1 MRHPHTPPTPRASRD
16 GGPTQAASPSSM
28 THRPAAGPRPG
39 THHHRGARSAVVA
52 LGVLALSASGMAA
65 TAAPAAPADAAGG
78 LFGPNVTVFDGSWT
92 TDDINSTLQAASHE
106 TEFSQARHQFFF
118 APGTYGSPDGADD
131 PLTATDVVNS
141 ELGYYQVVSGL
152 GASPED
158 VTLNGSIHVEPVRTC
173 EPNPWDCQ
181 APGSLTRFWRS
192 LSNMTINPI
201 QQPVGEDAERPF
213 PSGVTEA
220 HQMRYA
226 VSQAAP
232 LRRMNI
238 TGGLTVFGRV
248 GEYASGGYM
257 ANSRVSGAM
266 VSGSQ
271 QQWYTRNSELGSW
284 EGGVWNMV
292 FSGVSGA
299 PATNF
304 GSELTGA
311 GADRSLTDV
320 AQTPLSREAPFLY
333 VSAADAASADLDDA
347 ASYSVF
353 VPRAHTDSTG
363 VDWSTS
369 AQAGTA
375 LPLSSFRIAHEG
387 DSAADLNASL
397 AAGQNLLLTPG
408 VYHLSEALRID
419 RADTVVLGLG
429 MATLTPD
436 AGTAAIEVG
445 DVAGVKIAGLTVD
458 AGAVES
464 PVLIQVGPE
473 GASASD
479 PADPTT
485 LTDVFV
491 RVGGPWVGRAVTSI
505 EVNSPGTL
513 LDDIWAW
520 RADHASG
527 GVVDSTI
534 GWGVNS
540 ADHGLVVNGD
550 DVVATGLFVEHYQKN
565 QVVWNGEGGRTVFY
579 QSELPYDPPTQSA
592 WMDGDSNGYASYR
605 VADGVR
611 THAATG
617 LGVYSFFDPTR
628 VSEPSVA
635 ASAVQVPDAP
645 GVSVTS
651 AVSVFLDGIGGITNI
666 VNDEGGAVSSAGP
679 TSRFLVSY
687 STPDTTAPVVTAS
700 VDEATRTVTLSATDD
715 FSGVAS
721 IEYALGGATAADG
734 IADGGKDPVGT
745 GDAAEDADGDGWT
758 VYSDPV
764 ALPDDVTVLRY
775 RATDVAGNVSEVGQV
790 TVPAASTPT
799 PTPTPDPTSPAPG
812 PSGSTPASPAPGGTP
827 STGTPGS
834 GPGLAHT
841 GTDAALAGLAAL
853 ALLACG
859 AGALTLRRRSMGS
872 R

>member
-1 MRHPHTPPTPRASRD
+1 MR
-16 GGPTQAASPSSM
+16 
-28 THRPAAGPRPG
+28 HRPAARTRPD
-39 THHHRGARSAVVA
+39 THHRGARSAVIA

-65 TAAPAAPADAAGG
+65 TAAPSATTDAAGG
-78 LFGPNVTVFDGSWT
+78 LFGPNVTIFDTSWT
-92 TDDINSTLQAASHE
+92 TDDINTTLQAASHE
-106 TEFSQARHQFFF
+106 TEFSQARHQFLF
-118 APGTYGSPDGADD
+118 APGTYGSAAGADD
-131 PLTATDVVNS
+131 PLTATDVINS

-158 VTLNGSIHVEPVRTC
+158 VTINGAIHVEPVRTC
-173 EPNPWDCQ
+173 EANPWDCQ

-213 PSGVTEA
+213 PSGITEP

-257 ANSRVSGAM
+257 ANSRVSGTM

-271 QQWYTRNSELGSW
+271 QQWFTRNSEVGAW

-292 FSGVSGA
+292 FSGVTGA

-311 GADRSLTDV
+311 GADRSLTNV
-320 AQTPLSREAPFLY
+320 ATTPISREAPFLY
-333 VSAADAASADLDDA
+333 VSAPDASVADLGDA
-347 ASYSVF
+347 DSYSVF
-353 VPRAHTDSTG
+353 VPGARTDSVG
-363 VDWSTS
+363 VDWSTDAS
-369 AQAGTA
+369 SGTA

-387 DSAADLNASL
+387 DTAADLNAAL
-397 AAGQNLLLTPG
+397 GAGQNLLLTPG

-436 AGTAAIEVG
+436 SGTAAIEVG

-458 AGAVES
+458 AGPVES
-464 PVLIQVGPE
+464 EVLVRVGPS
-473 GASASD
+473 GANAAD
-479 PADPTT
+479 ATDPTT
-485 LTDVFV
+485 LTDVFI

-505 EVNSPGTL
+505 EVNSPHTL
-513 LDDIWAW
+513 LDHIWAW

-527 GVVDSTI
+527 GIVDDTI
-534 GWGVNS
+534 GWGVNTG
-540 ADHGLVVNGD
+540 DHGLVVNGD

-565 QVVWNGEGGRTVFY
+565 QVLWNGEGGQTVFY
-579 QSELPYDPPTQSA
+579 QSELPYDPPTQA
-592 WMDGDSNGYASYR
+592 DWMDGTRNGHASYR

-611 THAATG
+611 THTATG

-635 ASAVQVPDAP
+635 ESGIQVPDAP

-651 AVSVFLDGIGGITNI
+651 AVSVFLDGIGGITHV
-666 VNDEGGAVSSAGP
+666 VNGAGGAVP
-679 TSRFLVSY
+679 TEGSNSQFLVSY
-687 STPDTTAPVVTAS
+687 TTPDTTAPVVTAG
-700 VDEATRTVTLSATDD
+700 VDQPTRTVTLSATDD

-721 IEYALGGATAADG
+721 IEYLLGAAG
-734 IADGGKDPVGT
+734 SG
-745 GDAAEDADGDGWT
+745 EDAWS
-758 VYSDPV
+758 VYGGPV
-764 ALPDDVTVLRY
+764 AMPANVTTLSY
-775 RATDVAGNVSEVGQV
+775 RATDIAGNVSDVGSVEVAV
-790 TVPAASTPT
+790 NATPKPT
-799 PTPTPDPTSPAPG
+799 PTP
-812 PSGSTPASPAPGGTP
+812 SGSDGTSHEPTPAG
-827 STGTPGS
+827 STTGS
-834 GPGLAHT
+834 GKGGKLART
-841 GTDAALAGLAAL
+841 GAEAGALGLAAVV
-853 ALLACG
+853 LLAGG
-859 AGALTLRRRSMGS
+859 AGALALRRRSM

>member
-1 MRHPHTPPTPRASRD
+1 MSASLTDTSSKENSTCETSTHSARLPRTARPGRHASGVALVDVAHETEDRA
-16 GGPTQAASPSSM
+16 GGP
-28 THRPAAGPRPG
+28 RRPG
-39 THHHRGARSAVVA
+39 THRHRCRHHRRPATPGD
-52 LGVLALSASGMAA
+52 AS
-65 TAAPAAPADAAGG
+65 GG
-78 LFGPNVTVFDGSWT
+78 LFGPNVTVFDGSWS

-173 EPNPWDCQ
+173 EATPWDCQ

-213 PSGVTEA
+213 PSGITEA

-311 GADRSLTDV
+311 GADRSLTNV
-320 AQTPLSREAPFLY
+320 ESTPVSREAPFLY
-333 VSAADAASADLDDA
+333 VSAPDAGAADLGDA

-353 VPRAHTDSTG
+353 VPRARTDSTG
-363 VDWSTS
+363 VDWSTG
-369 AQAGTA
+369 ADAGTA

-397 AAGQNLLLTPG
+397 AAGKNLLLTPG
-408 VYHLSEALRID
+408 VYHLSEALRIE

-464 PVLIQVGPE
+464 PVLVRVGPE
-473 GASASD
+473 GASTAD

-485 LTDVFV
+485 LTDVFI

-505 EVNSPGTL
+505 EVNSPHTL
-513 LDDIWAW
+513 LDHIWAW

-527 GVVDSTI
+527 GIVDDTI
-534 GWGVNS
+534 GWSVNT

-687 STPDTTAPVVTAS
+687 TTPDTTAPVVTAS

-721 IEYALGGATAADG
+721 IEYALGEAGEAGAAGAADEVG
-734 IADGGKDPVGT
+734 GAATLADG
-745 GDAAEDADGDGWT
+745 EDGDDWT
-758 VYSDPV
+758 VYSGPV

-775 RATDVAGNVSEVGQV
+775 RATDVAGNVSEVGSV
-790 TVPAASTPT
+790 EVALSPTPT
-799 PTPTPDPTSPAPG
+799 PTPTP
-812 PSGSTPASPAPGGTP
+812 SGSGGSGGSGDPSQSPTPAGS
-827 STGTPGS
+827 STGNGKAGDLARTGS
-834 GPGLAHT
+834 IAE
-841 GTDAALAGLAAL
+841 ALGLAAL
-853 ALLACG
+853 AVLALG
-859 AGALTLRRRSMGS
+859 TTVLGLRRRSM

>member
-1 MRHPHTPPTPRASRD
+1 MRLPHTPPDSRAPHDPAATR
-16 GGPTQAASPSSM
+16 AASPSSM
-28 THRPAAGPRPG
+28 SRTRPR
-39 THHHRGARSAVVA
+39 TA
-52 LGVLALSASGMAA
+52 LVGLAVLALTATGVAT
-65 TAAPAAPADAAGG
+65 TAAPATPGDASEG

-92 TDDINSTLQAASHE
+92 TDDISSTLQAASHE

-158 VTLNGSIHVEPVRTC
+158 VTLNGAIHVEPVRAC
-173 EPNPWDCQ
+173 EPKPWDCP

-201 QQPVGEDAERPF
+201 QQPVGEDAERTF

-271 QQWYTRNSELGSW
+271 QQWFTRNSELGSW

-304 GSELTGA
+304 GAELTGA
-311 GADRSLTDV
+311 GADRSLTNV
-320 AQTPLSREAPFLY
+320 ESTPVSREAPFLY
-333 VSAADAASADLDDA
+333 VSAPDAAGADLGDA

-353 VPRAHTDSTG
+353 VPRARTDSTG
-363 VDWSTS
+363 VDWSTG
-369 AQAGTA
+369 ADAGTA

-408 VYHLSEALRID
+408 VYHLSEALRIE

-464 PVLIQVGPE
+464 PVLVQVGPE
-473 GASASD
+473 GASAAD

-485 LTDVFV
+485 LTDVFI

-505 EVNSPGTL
+505 EVNSPHTL
-513 LDDIWAW
+513 LDHIWAW

-527 GVVDSTI
+527 GIVDDTI
-534 GWGVNS
+534 GWSVNT
-540 ADHGLVVNGD
+540 ADHGLVVNGS

-592 WMDGDSNGYASYR
+592 WMDGDSDGYASYR

-611 THAATG
+611 THSATG

-651 AVSVFLDGIGGITNI
+651 AVSVFLDGIGGISNI

-687 STPDTTAPVVTAS
+687 TTPDTTAPVVTAS
-700 VDEATRTVTLSATDD
+700 VDGATRTVTLSATDD

-721 IEYALGGATAADG
+721 IEYALGAAG
-734 IADGGKDPVGT
+734 
-745 GDAAEDADGDGWT
+745 DGDDWT
-758 VYSDPV
+758 VYSGPV

-775 RATDVAGNVSEVGQV
+775 RATDVAGNVSEVGSV
-790 TVPAASTPT
+790 EVALSPTPAPT
-799 PTPTPDPTSPAPG
+799 PTP
-812 PSGSTPASPAPGGTP
+812 SGSGGSGGSGDPSQSPTPAGS
-827 STGTPGS
+827 STGNGKASDLARTGS
-834 GPGLAHT
+834 TAE
-841 GTDAALAGLAAL
+841 ALGLAAL
-853 ALLACG
+853 AVLALGATLLG
-859 AGALTLRRRSMGS
+859 LRRRSM

>member
-1 MRHPHTPPTPRASRD
+1 
-16 GGPTQAASPSSM
+16 
-28 THRPAAGPRPG
+28 
-39 THHHRGARSAVVA
+39 
-52 LGVLALSASGMAA
+52 
-65 TAAPAAPADAAGG
+65 
-78 LFGPNVTVFDGSWT
+78 
-92 TDDINSTLQAASHE
+92 
-106 TEFSQARHQFFF
+106 
-118 APGTYGSPDGADD
+118 
-131 PLTATDVVNS
+131 
-141 ELGYYQVVSGL
+141 
-152 GASPED
+152 
-158 VTLNGSIHVEPVRTC
+158 
-173 EPNPWDCQ
+173 
-181 APGSLTRFWRS
+181 
-192 LSNMTINPI
+192 
-201 QQPVGEDAERPF
+201 
-213 PSGVTEA
+213 
-220 HQMRYA
+220 
-226 VSQAAP
+226 
-232 LRRMNI
+232 MNI
-238 TGGLTVFGRV
+238 TGGLTVFGRF

-257 ANSRVSGAM
+257 ANSRVSGTM

-271 QQWYTRNSELGSW
+271 QQWFTRNSELGSW
-284 EGGVWNMV
+284 GGGVWNMV

-311 GADRSLTDV
+311 GPELSLTNV
-320 AQTPLSREAPFLY
+320 ESTPVSREAPFLY
-333 VSAADAASADLDDA
+333 VSAPDAGAADLGDA

-353 VPRAHTDSTG
+353 VPRARTDSTG
-363 VDWSTS
+363 VDWSTG
-369 AQAGTA
+369 AGAGTA

-408 VYHLSEALRID
+408 VYHLSEALRIE

-464 PVLIQVGPE
+464 PVLVQVGPE
-473 GASASD
+473 GASTAD

-485 LTDVFV
+485 LTDVFI

-505 EVNSPGTL
+505 EVNSPHTL
-513 LDDIWAW
+513 LDHIWAW

-527 GVVDSTI
+527 GIVDDTI
-534 GWGVNS
+534 GWSVNT

-687 STPDTTAPVVTAS
+687 TTPDTTAPVVTAS
-700 VDEATRTVTLSATDD
+700 VDGATRTVTLSATDD

-721 IEYALGGATAADG
+721 IEYALGAAGAADEVG
-734 IADGGKDPVGT
+734 GAATLADG
-745 GDAAEDADGDGWT
+745 EDGDGWT
-758 VYSDPV
+758 VYSGPV

-775 RATDVAGNVSEVGQV
+775 RATDVAGNVSEVGSV
-790 TVPAASTPT
+790 EVALSPTPT
-799 PTPTPDPTSPAPG
+799 PTPTP
-812 PSGSTPASPAPGGTP
+812 SGSGGSGGSGDPSQSPTPAGS
-827 STGTPGS
+827 STGNGKAGDLARTGS
-834 GPGLAHT
+834 TAE
-841 GTDAALAGLAAL
+841 ALGLAAL
-853 ALLACG
+853 AVLALG
-859 AGALTLRRRSMGS
+859 TTVLGLRRRSM